1 MSEINDNK
9 DVIEVAC
16 DIYDNYSKSQVKEI
30 CNILE
35 SLSDD
40 MKDSENFK
48 DYNEFYSLFSYIFI

>member
-1 MSEINDNK
+1 MNEVDNSK

-16 DIYDNYSKSQVKEI
+16 DICDNYSKSQVKEL

-40 MKDSENFK
+40 MKDSEN
-48 DYNEFYSLFSYIFI
+48 N